1 MNLPEMMFYAEVES
15 RQMKIQAAAA
25 AIRQLPKDAS
35 TDDILTTLTEN
46 GISIKDLTKQEFN
59 QLLKRIS

>member
-15 RQMKIQAAAA
+15 RQMKIQAAAS